1 MHKQKAH
8 ITLRAAILADLDAIN
23 RVIASAVMSWQLAE
37 RVKRLSL
44 SSHQYTE
51 IDFRHLQFVLA
62 ETDSSC
68 EPQTVGVA
76 AWEDADAL
84 NTPQGKHALLL
95 HGIYVDAGHHHQ
107 GIGQA
112 LFEHAQQA
120 ALARH
125 YDGLLVK
132 AQADASSFFIAQ
144 GMRALAQENERQYG
158 NRFWKPLPADQ

>member
-1 MHKQKAH
+1 MSAIQIK
-8 ITLRAAILADLDAIN
+8 LRTASLIDLDGIN
-23 RVIASAVMSWQLAE
+23 KVVASAVMSWQLSE

-44 SSHQYTE
+44 SSHLYTE

-62 ETDSSC
+62 EKNNTP
-68 EPQTVGVA
+68 EAQIVGVA

-84 NTPQGKHALLL
+84 NTPQGKRALLL
-95 HGIYVDAGHHHQ
+95 HGIYVDAQYHRQ

-112 LFEHAQQA
+112 LFECAQQTA
-120 ALARH
+120 TAQH

-132 AQADASSFFIAQ
+132 AQADAREFFIAR
-144 GMRALAQENERQYG
+144 GMHPLAQENNRQYS